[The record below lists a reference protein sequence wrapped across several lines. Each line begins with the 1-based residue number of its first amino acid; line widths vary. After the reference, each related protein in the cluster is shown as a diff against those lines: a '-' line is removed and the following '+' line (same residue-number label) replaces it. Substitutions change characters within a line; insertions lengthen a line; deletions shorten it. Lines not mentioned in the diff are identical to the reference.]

1 MNIFLFRHGQTEW
14 NLEGRF
20 QGQLDS
26 PLTPKGRV
34 QARNNAHKVIE
45 HMGDIESIK
54 IFASPLGRAKSTA
67 HIVCDE
73 LGISRERIKFDNRI
87 MEFNYGVFEGKR
99 KQDLID
105 TEAFKAREENKW
117 FYKIEGGDSY
127 EIVAQRVQSFLN
139 SIAQEKEVMII
150 AHEMV
155 NRTLRGLYFNLP
167 KEKILNFRQPNDV
180 VLFFKGNREFLLT

>member
-34 QARNNAHKVIE
+34 QARENAHKVVE
-45 HMGDIESIK
+45 HIGDIESIK
-54 IFASPLGRAKSTA
+54 IFSSPLGRAKSTA

-73 LGISRERIKFDNRI
+73 LGISRDRIKFENRI

-99 KQDLID
+99 KQDLIAS
-105 TEAFKAREENKW
+105 EAFKAREQNKW
-117 FYKIEGGDSY
+117 FYKIEGGESY

-139 SIAQEKEVMII
+139 SIAEEEEVIVI

-155 NRTLRGLYFNLP
+155 NRTLRGLYLDLA
-167 KEKILNFRQPNDV
+167 KEEILKFRQPNDV
-180 VLFFKGNREFLLT
+180 VLLLKKNRDFLLT

>member
-1 MNIFLFRHGQTEW
+1 
-14 NLEGRF
+14 
-20 QGQLDS
+20 
-26 PLTPKGRV
+26 
-34 QARNNAHKVIE
+34 
-45 HMGDIESIK
+45 MGDIESIK
-54 IFASPLGRAKSTA
+54 IFTSPLGRAKSTA

-117 FYKIEGGDSY
+117 FYKIPGGDSY

-167 KEKILNFRQPNDV
+167 KEKIPFSTA
-180 VLFFKGNREFLLT
+180 K